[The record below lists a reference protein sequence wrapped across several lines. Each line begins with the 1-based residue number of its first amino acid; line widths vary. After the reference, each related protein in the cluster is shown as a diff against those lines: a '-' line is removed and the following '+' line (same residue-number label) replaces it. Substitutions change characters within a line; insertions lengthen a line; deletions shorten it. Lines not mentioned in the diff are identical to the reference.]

1 MDAALATITA
11 CGLSFCSSAAADA
24 AMALAAD
31 AAATIAA
38 CGSSFCSSAA
48 ADAATAD
55 AAVSTADANSIR
67 LKRDGVQHSVS
78 FHIPKGH
85 TVMHALRAGGLR
97 PLRYTF
103 PHLIPFGFLVS
114 HLRLFLL
121 LLFLQLFFQHTC
133 LVNLVNGVTVN
144 NQLSVHTRFLSWHTF
159 PY

>member
-1 MDAALATITA
+1 MDAALATVTA

-97 PLRYTF
+97 PLRYTQGHTVIHA
-103 PHLIPFGFLVS
+103 PYGAGG
-114 HLRLFLL
+114 LRPLRYEYGDGTLRRK
-121 LLFLQLFFQHTC
+121 
-133 LVNLVNGVTVN
+133 NGEGN
-144 NQLSVHTRFLSWHTF
+144 
-159 PY
+159 

>member
-1 MDAALATITA
+1 VDAALATITA

-144 NQLSVHTRFLSWHTF
+144 NQLSVHTRFLS
-159 PY
+159 

>member
-55 AAVSTADANSIR
+55 AAVSTADANYENHRIR
-67 LKRDGVQHSVS
+67 GIHFPVSRGKGGGVYHSV
-78 FHIPKGH
+78 
-85 TVMHALRAGGLR
+85 
-97 PLRYTF
+97 
-103 PHLIPFGFLVS
+103 
-114 HLRLFLL
+114 LFIL
-121 LLFLQLFFQHTC
+121 
-133 LVNLVNGVTVN
+133 
-144 NQLSVHTRFLSWHTF
+144 
-159 PY
+159 

>member
-11 CGLSFCSSAAADA
+11 CGL
-24 AMALAAD
+24 
-31 AAATIAA
+31 
-38 CGSSFCSSAA
+38 SFCSSAA

-121 LLFLQLFFQHTC
+121 LLFFYF
-133 LVNLVNGVTVN
+133 VSSPN
-144 NQLSVHTRFLSWHTF
+144 N
-159 PY
+159 

>member
-48 ADAATAD
+48 ADGATAD

-144 NQLSVHTRFLSWHTF
+144 NQLSVHTRFLS
-159 PY
+159 

>member
-144 NQLSVHTRFLSWHTF
+144 NQLSVHTRFLS
-159 PY
+159 

>member
-1 MDAALATITA
+1 MDAALATVTA

-144 NQLSVHTRFLSWHTF
+144 NQLSVHTRFLS
-159 PY
+159 

>member
-78 FHIPKGH
+78 FHIPAGH

-144 NQLSVHTRFLSWHTF
+144 NQLSVHTRFLS
-159 PY
+159 